1 MIFSDLASEGHEKKF
16 SEAVTNK
23 KKAEERRQKEFLT
36 T

>member
-23 KKAEERRQKEFLT
+23 KKRRNVDKKNS
-36 T
+36 